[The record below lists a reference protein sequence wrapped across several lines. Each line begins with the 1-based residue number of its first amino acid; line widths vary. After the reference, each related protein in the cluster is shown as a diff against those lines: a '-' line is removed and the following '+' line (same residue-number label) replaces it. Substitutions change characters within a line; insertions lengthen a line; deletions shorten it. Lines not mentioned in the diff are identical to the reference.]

1 MVKWK
6 SDKILGSKWNAG
18 AVTAD
23 NRQEMGIGERIHV
36 DFHTA
41 TSPARELENLFVLP
55 AGPFHL
61 PLVPPLPCAT
71 TSKLSHQVSHTSSC
85 FLVICFGHVASWRDL
100 LTATENKPLLHFSC
114 VTSLTNKL
122 LSKFYTDSCKRPG
135 PFHTECFLQAGIFK
149 KMKYN
154 CQAAVGSSE
163 LAKGIFSR

>member
-61 PLVPPLPCAT
+61 PLVPPFPAPPPLN
-71 TSKLSHQVSHTSSC
+71 
-85 FLVICFGHVASWRDL
+85 FL
-100 LTATENKPLLHFSC
+100 TK
-114 VTSLTNKL
+114 
-122 LSKFYTDSCKRPG
+122 
-135 PFHTECFLQAGIFK
+135 FHTHLVVSWLFVSGTLPAGVIYWLLQK
-149 KMKYN
+149 TN
-154 CQAAVGSSE
+154 LSSISHV
-163 LAKGIFSR
+163 LPA